1 MSSGENILQRHRS
14 RWARMAGRI
23 LADSAV
29 IAASLYCAFLLR
41 FDGVIPPRYFTMLHT
56 LIPLTVGLKI
66 FVFLIFRIYHFSWT
80 YVGLEDL
87 FNTVLAVGVG
97 SLALTALLF
106 VARTWPSIQGFPRST
121 LAIDFAFTVLG
132 IVGVRLSK
140 RIVKLLFHRKSTE
153 NAGPRALIIG
163 AGDAGEQLVRSLKL
177 EKRPSYQPI
186 GFLDDDP
193 RKHGLHIH
201 GVPVLGARSSLSRI
215 VRSKHVDAVLIAMPS
230 AHPRVIRETVELARK
245 AGIRDIK
252 IIPYLSELY
261 AGEITAADLRD
272 VQPEELLRREPVQ
285 IDAKEIEGYLRGR
298 KVLVTGAAG
307 SIGSELCRQIARFG
321 AKQLIMLDQEE
332 TGLFNIDKEIEEK
345 FPRIQRLA
353 ILADITEKDKM
364 ERVFLHTRPDII
376 FHAAAYKHVSMARKN
391 PDETVKV
398 NVFGTLYVGEAA
410 ILAGTDRFVLISTD
424 KAVNPVGIMG
434 MTKRIAEMI
443 ILALNEKGVT
453 KFSAVRFGNVLGS
466 RGSVIQI
473 FKEQIRRRG
482 PVTITHPEMRRYFM
496 LPSEA
501 VLLVLQAGALGNGGE
516 VFVLDMGDPVKILD
530 LAREMIQLSGYEPDT
545 EIPIIFTAPDE
556 DEKIFEDILTAEEGT
571 DATKHKQIYIAKMSK
586 KLSSEK
592 LYEKL
597 RVLEELVRCGADEK
611 EIREKLQEIIYGQ
624 GTDRASHALTE

>member
-1 MSSGENILQRHRS
+1 MSSGASILLRYRS
-14 RWARMAGRI
+14 RWARLAGLI

-41 FDGVIPPRYFTMLHT
+41 FDGNIPSRYFTMLRT
-56 LIPLTVGLKI
+56 LIPLAVGVKVS
-66 FVFLIFRIYHFSWT
+66 VFLTFRIYHFSWT

-87 FNTVLAVGVG
+87 FNAVLATGVG
-97 SLALTALLF
+97 SLALTTLLF

-121 LAIDFAFTVLG
+121 LGIDFAFTVLG

-140 RIVKLLFHRKSTE
+140 RIVKLFSRRKSAE
-153 NAGPRALIIG
+153 NAGHRALIIG
-163 AGDAGEQLVRSLKL
+163 AGDAGEQLVRSLQL
-177 EKRPSYQPI
+177 EKRPGYRPI

-193 RKHGLHIH
+193 RKHGLRIH
-201 GVPVLGARSSLSRI
+201 GVPVIGARSSLPRV
-215 VRSKHVDAVLIAMPS
+215 VRSKYVDAVLIAMPS

-245 AGIRDIK
+245 AGIKDIK

-261 AGEITAADLRD
+261 TSEITAADLRD

-285 IDAKEIEGYLRGR
+285 IDAKEIESYLRGR

-321 AKQLIMLDQEE
+321 VEQLIMLDQEE

-345 FPRIQRLA
+345 FPKIQRLA
-353 ILADITEKDKM
+353 ILGDITEKNKI
-364 ERVFLHTRPDII
+364 ERVFLHTRPDIV

-410 ILAGTDRFVLISTD
+410 ILAGTERFVLISTD
-424 KAVNPVGIMG
+424 KAVNPVGVMG
-434 MTKRIAEMI
+434 MTKRVAEMI
-443 ILALNEKGVT
+443 ILALNEKGIT

-473 FKEQIRRRG
+473 FKEQIRKRG
-482 PVTITHPEMRRYFM
+482 PVTVTHPEMRRYFM

-501 VLLVLQAGALGNGGE
+501 VLLVLQAGAMGQGGE

-530 LAREMIQLSGYEPDT
+530 LAREMIRLSGYEPDT

-571 DATKHKQIYIAKMSK
+571 EATKHKQIYSAKMSK
-586 KLSSEK
+586 RMSSEELYKK
-592 LYEKL
+592 LGE
-597 RVLEELVRCGADEK
+597 LEDLVRRGADEK
-611 EIREKLQEIIYGQ
+611 EIKGKLREMIY
-624 GTDRASHALTE
+624 D